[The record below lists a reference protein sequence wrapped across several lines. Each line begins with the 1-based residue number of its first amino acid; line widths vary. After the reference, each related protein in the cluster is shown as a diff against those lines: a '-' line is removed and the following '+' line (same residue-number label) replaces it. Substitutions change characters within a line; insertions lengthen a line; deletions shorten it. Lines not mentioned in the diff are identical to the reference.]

1 MASEVTQR
9 QRAEAE
15 VEKLLEFI
23 EATAG
28 RKLRF
33 RPICNLNTGKQ
44 ESPSERLAGWYEK
57 IVATARQEALRDV
70 QDEIE
75 RFIDYSG
82 GCVGTKNNLEVVA
95 VNRFIEL
102 TVRPLL
108 DRLAREGVR

>member
-9 QRAEAE
+9 QRAEAVVDTVKAE
-15 VEKLLEFI
+15 LPPIWLG
-23 EATAG
+23 G
-28 RKLRF
+28 RQRMVLVDE
-33 RPICNLNTGKQ
+33 ITQALT
-44 ESPSERLAGWYEK
+44 
-57 IVATARQEALRDV
+57 TARQEALRDV

>member
-1 MASEVTQR
+1 MAREITQR
-9 QRAEAE
+9 QRAEAVVDTVKAE
-15 VEKLLEFI
+15 LPPIWLG
-23 EATAG
+23 G
-28 RKLRF
+28 RQRMVLVDE
-33 RPICNLNTGKQ
+33 ITQALT
-44 ESPSERLAGWYEK
+44 
-57 IVATARQEALRDV
+57 TARQEALRDV

-108 DRLAREGVR
+108 ARLAREGVKG